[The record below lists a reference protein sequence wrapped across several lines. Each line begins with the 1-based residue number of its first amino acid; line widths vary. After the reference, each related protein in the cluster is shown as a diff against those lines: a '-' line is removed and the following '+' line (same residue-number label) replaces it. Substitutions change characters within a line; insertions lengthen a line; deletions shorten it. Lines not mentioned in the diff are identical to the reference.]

1 MCGEGLDLLQ
11 HHLLQFQC
19 GGRTPRC
26 QRDAG
31 MRPIGVDG
39 VVCSDRIREREC
51 LKLGL
56 AAAARCMLHHAQ
68 NEMRGGAFHKGG
80 PLGAIGVAYDHME
93 TPVVVGVG
101 VRLVTGVDHRAR
113 PCGGAGDGL
122 VHECRTLGEQ
132 EPFSVESAGSG
143 VDLPGDEEWQ
153 QHMLYHVQIHETAH
167 EVVLVATE

>member
-1 MCGEGLDLLQ
+1 
-11 HHLLQFQC
+11 
-19 GGRTPRC
+19 
-26 QRDAG
+26 
-31 MRPIGVDG
+31 
-39 VVCSDRIREREC
+39 
-51 LKLGL
+51 
-56 AAAARCMLHHAQ
+56 MLHHAQ